1 MKTRLITLSLL
12 FTLSI
17 TTLWAQGNVATLVV
31 LTKDNVKH
39 QIVLGDKPQVTFEGT
54 SLKVTCEKAS
64 SSAIF
69 NLADVIRFTYEGLD
83 TSSIDEL
90 TEEPMG
96 VSYQKGTLIISQLKK
111 GATVGVYSLDGKLV
125 RQLKA
130 LHAGNYRLSLSS
142 LPTGVYLVKAD
153 NVTYKI
159 AKQ

>member
-1 MKTRLITLSLL
+1 MKVRLITLSLL
-12 FTLSI
+12 FTFAVSAM
-17 TTLWAQGNVATLVV
+17 WAEGKVATLVV

-64 SSAIF
+64 SSATF

-83 TSSIDEL
+83 TSGINEL
-90 TEEPMG
+90 TDEPMG
-96 VSYQKGTLIISQLKK
+96 VNYQDGTLIISQLKK

-125 RQLKA
+125 RQLMA
-130 LHAGNYRLSLSS
+130 HRAGTYRLSLSS

-153 NVTYKI
+153 NVNYKI